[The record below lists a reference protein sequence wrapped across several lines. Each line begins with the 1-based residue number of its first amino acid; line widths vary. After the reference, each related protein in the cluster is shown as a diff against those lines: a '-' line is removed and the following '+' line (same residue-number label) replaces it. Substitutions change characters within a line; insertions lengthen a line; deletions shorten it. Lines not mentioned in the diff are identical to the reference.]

1 MTKMRT
7 ALCTMSVL
15 LLAACGSGGNNVKEE
30 LGLKTPAPDE
40 FSVVT
45 RAPLEVPP
53 DFTLRPPRPG
63 AERPN
68 EIAVRDQAK
77 KTVFGVSDSKPV
89 ADPASKGEGAFLGK
103 LGANAAD
110 PSIRTS
116 IDTDVQTLEKKEQ
129 PVAEKLLFWKKKAP
143 LGKSIDPAEEKKR
156 LDAQKA
162 AASGNATSSDTT
174 IEKRNEDIL
183 KAQ

>member
-30 LGLKTPAPDE
+30 LGLKTTPPDE

-77 KTVFGVSDSKPV
+77 KTVFGVSDAKPV
-89 ADPASKGEGAFLGK
+89 ADSASKGEGAFLGK
-103 LGANAAD
+103 LGANATD

-116 IDTDVQTLEKKEQ
+116 IDTEIQDLEKKEQ
-129 PVAEKLLFWKKKAP
+129 PPAEKLLFWKKKAP
-143 LGKSIDPAEEKKR
+143 LGKPIDPAEEKKR

-162 AASGNATSSDTT
+162 ASGNAASSATT